1 MMGRARCGR
10 GEHNDGDRDHC
21 ISGRFLRMKA
31 AREILFWFRS
41 TACSFGWWL
50 MAGADLF

>member
-21 ISGRFLRMKA
+21 ISGRFLRMEA
-31 AREILFWFRS
+31 AREIFFLVPIHGLFV
-41 TACSFGWWL
+41 WL
-50 MAGADLF
+50 VADGGC